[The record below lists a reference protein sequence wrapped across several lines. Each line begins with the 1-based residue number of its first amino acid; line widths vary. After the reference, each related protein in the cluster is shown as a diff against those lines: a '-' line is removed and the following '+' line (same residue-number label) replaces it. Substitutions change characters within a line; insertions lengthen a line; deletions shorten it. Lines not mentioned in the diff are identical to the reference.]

1 MTVPVQRN
9 SMAVLQPPRSRFMI
23 TDILAGSQ
31 THHHQQSGGGGDG
44 NSTGGA
50 DSINGSSSEGRTP
63 SPGPRDLSLVP
74 GGGHHHHHHHHMH
87 PAAAAA
93 AAAAAAG
100 MGGLN
105 PAAMQHHPG
114 LQHLHHQLSQHHHH
128 HHLDDDQDDVKS
140 ESDSEDM
147 DNSSVCSNGGKDED
161 GNSIKNG
168 MGLGSSGLSKKQ
180 RKARTAFTDHQ
191 LQTLEKSF
199 ERQKYLSV
207 QDRMELA
214 NKLGLS
220 DTQVKTWYQNRR
232 TKWKRQT
239 AVGLELLAEAGN
251 YAAFQRL
258 YGGPP
263 YLGGWPYP
271 AQGPPGAP
279 QSAVDVYYRH
289 AAAAAALQKP
299 LPYRIYPGVPGLGTL
314 NTIPGPS
321 APFPHLSASSS
332 LSSLSSYYQ
341 ASSQQAVA
349 AAAAAAANQSGS
361 SLSPGANPP
370 TTPSNGSPPGSQQH
384 PHHPTNITSATN
396 NSNNPR
402 GSTTPSNSSQPRR
415 SPSPTLNPGSPP
427 GRSADSNPPSDDEDE
442 NIQV

>member
-23 TDILAGSQ
+23 NDILAGSQ
-31 THHHQQSGGGGDG
+31 SHHHHHQGHQGNGGSGGGGG
-44 NSTGGA
+44 GGGGGGA

-63 SPGPRDLSLVP
+63 SPGPRDLSIVP
-74 GGGHHHHHHHHMH
+74 GGHHLHHPGAGGLTPGAQHHLGLHHHHHHHH
-87 PAAAAA
+87 
-93 AAAAAAG
+93 
-100 MGGLN
+100 
-105 PAAMQHHPG
+105 HHG
-114 LQHLHHQLSQHHHH
+114 V
-128 HHLDDDQDDVKS
+128 DDDVKS
-140 ESDSEDM
+140 ESDSD
-147 DNSSVCSNGGKDED
+147 DSGPLDSSSVCSNGGKDED

-168 MGLGSSGLSKKQ
+168 MGLSGSSGLSKKQ

-258 YGGPP
+258 YGGPA

-271 AQGPPGAP
+271 AQAGPPGAP
-279 QSAVDVYYRH
+279 QSAVDAYYRH

-332 LSSLSSYYQ
+332 LSTLSSYYQ
-341 ASSQQAVA
+341 ASSQQAAVA
-349 AAAAAAANQSGS
+349 AAAAAASHNSPGGAGSPNNGSAGIQNSAGGIHNNNNNNNNIHGSTS
-361 SLSPGANPP
+361 SL
-370 TTPSNGSPPGSQQH
+370 
-384 PHHPTNITSATN
+384 
-396 NSNNPR
+396 
-402 GSTTPSNSSQPRR
+402 SSQPRR

-427 GRSADSNPPSDDEDE
+427 GRSESNPPSDDEDE

>member
-31 THHHQQSGGGGDG
+31 TQHHHHHPNQNGGSEDRRGG
-44 NSTGGA
+44 GGA
-50 DSINGSSSEGRTP
+50 DSVNGSSSEGRTP
-63 SPGPRDLSLVP
+63 SPGPRDLSLMQ
-74 GGGHHHHHHHHMH
+74 GHHHLAHLAAAHHHQGAGGPGGLSPAAQHHLAALHHHHQQQM
-87 PAAAAA
+87 
-93 AAAAAAG
+93 AG
-100 MGGLN
+100 
-105 PAAMQHHPG
+105 
-114 LQHLHHQLSQHHHH
+114 
-128 HHLDDDQDDVKS
+128 DDHDHDQD
-140 ESDSEDM
+140 SDSDDM
-147 DNSSVCSNGGKDED
+147 DNSSLCSNGGKDED

-168 MGLGSSGLSKKQ
+168 LGLGGSSGLSKKQ

-271 AQGPPGAP
+271 AQAGPPGAP
-279 QSAVDVYYRH
+279 QSAVDAYYRH

-321 APFPHLSASSS
+321 GPFPHLSASTS
-332 LSSLSSYYQ
+332 LSTLSSYYQ
-341 ASSQQAVA
+341 ASSQQAAVA
-349 AAAAAAANQSGS
+349 AAAAASQVGGAGVPGS
-361 SLSPGANPP
+361 QTSPGAGGGSG
-370 TTPSNGSPPGSQQH
+370 SNGSAASHNNG
-384 PHHPTNITSATN
+384 AG
-396 NSNNPR
+396 NSNNNNNH
-402 GSTTPSNSSQPRR
+402 GSTSSLSSQPRR

-427 GRSADSNPPSDDEDE
+427 GRSESNPASDDEEE

>member
-23 TDILAGSQ
+23 TDILGGGGQSHQ
-31 THHHQQSGGGGDG
+31 GHHHQGGGGGGGDR
-44 NSTGGA
+44 GGA
-50 DSINGSSSEGRTP
+50 DSVNGSSSEGRTP
-63 SPGPRDLSLVP
+63 SPGPRDLSLMQGHHLHQGAGGLTP
-74 GGGHHHHHHHHMH
+74 GAQHHLGLHHHHHHHHVV
-87 PAAAAA
+87 
-93 AAAAAAG
+93 
-100 MGGLN
+100 
-105 PAAMQHHPG
+105 
-114 LQHLHHQLSQHHHH
+114 
-128 HHLDDDQDDVKS
+128 DDQDHEN
-140 ESDSEDM
+140 ESDSDDSCPM

-168 MGLGSSGLSKKQ
+168 LGLSGSAGLSKKQ

-271 AQGPPGAP
+271 TQAGPPGAP
-279 QSAVDVYYRH
+279 QSAVDAYYRH

-332 LSSLSSYYQ
+332 LSTLSSYYQ
-341 ASSQQAVA
+341 ASSQQVA
-349 AAAAAAANQSGS
+349 AAAAAAASQNVQSSGIPGSHGSPVGVNGGGGGGGIHNGTGSGS
-361 SLSPGANPP
+361 HN
-370 TTPSNGSPPGSQQH
+370 N
-384 PHHPTNITSATN
+384 N
-396 NSNNPR
+396 NSNNNHNHISSH
-402 GSTTPSNSSQPRR
+402 GSNSSLSSQPRR

-427 GRSADSNPPSDDEDE
+427 GRSESNPPSDDEDD

>member
-23 TDILAGSQ
+23 NDILAGSQ
-31 THHHQQSGGGGDG
+31 SHHHHSQHPGSHQQNGNGGGGG
-44 NSTGGA
+44 GGA

-63 SPGPRDLSLVP
+63 SPGPRDLSIVP
-74 GGGHHHHHHHHMH
+74 GGHHLGHHPGAGGLTPGAQHHLGLHHHHHHH
-87 PAAAAA
+87 
-93 AAAAAAG
+93 
-100 MGGLN
+100 
-105 PAAMQHHPG
+105 
-114 LQHLHHQLSQHHHH
+114 LHHGGHMV
-128 HHLDDDQDDVKS
+128 DDDVKS
-140 ESDSEDM
+140 ESDSD
-147 DNSSVCSNGGKDED
+147 DSGPLDSSSVCSNGGKDED

-168 MGLGSSGLSKKQ
+168 LGLGGSSGLSKKQ

-271 AQGPPGAP
+271 AQAGPPGAP
-279 QSAVDVYYRH
+279 QSAVDAYYRH

-321 APFPHLSASSS
+321 APFPHLSASTS
-332 LSSLSSYYQ
+332 LSTLSSYYQ
-341 ASSQQAVA
+341 ASSQQAA
-349 AAAAAAANQSGS
+349 AAAAAAAVASQNTPG
-361 SLSPGANPP
+361 SPGVGAG
-370 TTPSNGSPPGSQQH
+370 SNGSAGNQ
-384 PHHPTNITSATN
+384 TNSGNGN
-396 NSNNPR
+396 NIH
-402 GSTTPSNSSQPRR
+402 GSTSSLSSQPRR

-427 GRSADSNPPSDDEDE
+427 GRSESNPPSDDEDE

>member
-23 TDILAGSQ
+23 TDILGGSQ
-31 THHHQQSGGGGDG
+31 NHHNHHHQTTHQGGGG
-44 NSTGGA
+44 GGP

-63 SPGPRDLSLVP
+63 SPGPRDLSIVA
-74 GGGHHHHHHHHMH
+74 GHHLQHQG
-87 PAAAAA
+87 AAVLAS
-93 AAAAAAG
+93 
-100 MGGLN
+100 GG
-105 PAAMQHHPG
+105 QHHLG
-114 LQHLHHQLSQHHHH
+114 LHH
-128 HHLDDDQDDVKS
+128 HHLHHHHQLDDDQDVKS
-140 ESDSEDM
+140 ESDSDDSCPL
-147 DNSSVCSNGGKDED
+147 DNSSVCSNGVKDED

-168 MGLGSSGLSKKQ
+168 LGLSGTAGLSKKQ

-271 AQGPPGAP
+271 TQAGPPGAP
-279 QSAVDVYYRH
+279 QSAVDAYYRH

-321 APFPHLSASSS
+321 APFPHLSASTS
-332 LSSLSSYYQ
+332 LSTLSSYYQ
-341 ASSQQAVA
+341 ASSQQVA
-349 AAAAAAANQSGS
+349 AAAAAAANSAGHPGS
-361 SLSPGANPP
+361 NCSPGTTGNNGSANNGNNNHGSTGSLS
-370 TTPSNGSPPGSQQH
+370 SH
-384 PHHPTNITSATN
+384 
-396 NSNNPR
+396 
-402 GSTTPSNSSQPRR
+402 PRR

-427 GRSADSNPPSDDEDE
+427 GRSESNPPSDDEDE

>member
-31 THHHQQSGGGGDG
+31 DVVVGPPGRPTAGSGPSPPATTTTTAATMAGPG
-44 NSTGGA
+44 
-50 DSINGSSSEGRTP
+50 NGSGSTNGSEGRTTP
-63 SPGPRDLSLVP
+63 SPGPRDLS
-74 GGGHHHHHHHHMH
+74 
-87 PAAAAA
+87 
-93 AAAAAAG
+93 AAG
-100 MGGLN
+100 GAG
-105 PAAMQHHPG
+105 ATVAG
-114 LQHLHHQLSQHHHH
+114 AH
-128 HHLDDDQDDVKS
+128 HHLLDEHDHEPD
-140 ESDSEDM
+140 SDSDDSCPM
-147 DNSSVCSNGGKDED
+147 DSSSVCSNGGKDED

-168 MGLGSSGLSKKQ
+168 LGLSGTPGLSKKQ

-263 YLGGWPYP
+263 YIGGWPYP
-271 AQGPPGAP
+271 TPSGPPGTP
-279 QSAVDVYYRH
+279 QSAVDAYYRH

-321 APFPHLSASSS
+321 GPFPHLSASSS
-332 LSSLSSYYQ
+332 LSTLSSYYQ
-341 ASSQQAVA
+341 ASSAQQQQQQA
-349 AAAAAAANQSGS
+349 AAAAAQAT
-361 SLSPGANPP
+361 GAGGTGGGASIGGLPARDAG
-370 TTPSNGSPPGSQQH
+370 TPGSGAGGGGGG
-384 PHHPTNITSATN
+384 ATVGGGGGN
-396 NSNNPR
+396 HCGSLASSNA
-402 GSTTPSNSSQPRR
+402 SSISSQARR

-427 GRSADSNPPSDDEDE
+427 GRSESPNPPDDSDDEEE

>member
-1 MTVPVQRN
+1 
-9 SMAVLQPPRSRFMI
+9 MAGRLEPMI
-23 TDILAGSQ
+23 TI
-31 THHHQQSGGGGDG
+31 
-44 NSTGGA
+44 
-50 DSINGSSSEGRTP
+50 R
-63 SPGPRDLSLVP
+63 
-74 GGGHHHHHHHHMH
+74 
-87 PAAAAA
+87 
-93 AAAAAAG
+93 
-100 MGGLN
+100 
-105 PAAMQHHPG
+105 
-114 LQHLHHQLSQHHHH
+114 LQHPLAR
-128 HHLDDDQDDVKS
+128 
-140 ESDSEDM
+140 
-147 DNSSVCSNGGKDED
+147 GKDED

-168 MGLGSSGLSKKQ
+168 LGLGGSSGLSKKQ

-271 AQGPPGAP
+271 AQAGPPGAP
-279 QSAVDVYYRH
+279 QSAVDAYYRH

-321 APFPHLSASSS
+321 APFPHLSASTS
-332 LSSLSSYYQ
+332 LSTLSSYYQ
-341 ASSQQAVA
+341 ASSQQAA
-349 AAAAAAANQSGS
+349 AAAAAAAVASQNTPG
-361 SLSPGANPP
+361 SPGVG
-370 TTPSNGSPPGSQQH
+370 TGSNGSAGNPNNGGGNGN
-384 PHHPTNITSATN
+384 NIH
-396 NSNNPR
+396 
-402 GSTTPSNSSQPRR
+402 GSTSSLSSQPRR

-427 GRSADSNPPSDDEDE
+427 GRSESNPPSDDEDE

>member
-23 TDILAGSQ
+23 NDILAGSQ
-31 THHHQQSGGGGDG
+31 SHHHHHHHHNHHNQGSGGGGG
-44 NSTGGA
+44 T

-63 SPGPRDLSLVP
+63 SPGPRDLSIVP
-74 GGGHHHHHHHHMH
+74 GGGHPFHQGAAGLTPGAQQHHLGLHHHHLHHHHHHNNNH
-87 PAAAAA
+87 P
-93 AAAAAAG
+93 
-100 MGGLN
+100 
-105 PAAMQHHPG
+105 
-114 LQHLHHQLSQHHHH
+114 
-128 HHLDDDQDDVKS
+128 DDDQDLK
-140 ESDSEDM
+140 SDSGDS
-147 DNSSVCSNGGKDED
+147 DDSGPLDSSSVCSNGGKDED

-168 MGLGSSGLSKKQ
+168 LGLSGTSGLSKKQ

-271 AQGPPGAP
+271 TQAGPPGAP
-279 QSAVDVYYRH
+279 QSAVDAYYRH

-321 APFPHLSASSS
+321 APFPHLSASTS
-332 LSSLSSYYQ
+332 LTTLSSYYQ
-341 ASSQQAVA
+341 ASSQQVA
-349 AAAAAAANQSGS
+349 AAAAAAANSAVHPGS
-361 SLSPGANPP
+361 NCSPGA
-370 TTPSNGSPPGSQQH
+370 TGSNGSANNSGSNQ
-384 PHHPTNITSATN
+384 N
-396 NSNNPR
+396 NSNNNNNH
-402 GSTTPSNSSQPRR
+402 GSTSSLSSQPRR

-427 GRSADSNPPSDDEDE
+427 GRSESNPPSDEDDE